1 MELLKKALI
10 IEDDADIRK
19 LLELHLK
26 DMQFS
31 IETAAD
37 GKQGLSMA
45 LSNPFDFIILDIM
58 LPGMDG
64 IDICKEIRY
73 KNIKTPI
80 MMLTSRSEEI
90 DKVVALESGADDYMT
105 KPFGTRELQARVK
118 AILRRSPAISDGQ
131 DANKIFDIEGLHID
145 LGKRVVKKN
154 NVTLSLTPKEF
165 ELIALFIQ
173 NPGKTYSRIDLLDLV
188 WKYSYEGYEHTVNS
202 HINRLRSKIEDDMNN
217 PQFILTSWGI
227 GYRFKELK

>member
-1 MELLKKALI
+1 MEVKKKALI
-10 IEDDADIRK
+10 VEDDADIRK
-19 LLELHLK
+19 LLEMHLK
-26 DMQFS
+26 DMHFN
-31 IETAAD
+31 IDTAAD
-37 GKQGLSMA
+37 GKQGLSLA
-45 LSNPFDFIILDIM
+45 LSNHYDFIILDIM

-64 IDICKEIRY
+64 VDICKEIRH
-73 KNIKTPI
+73 KNILTPI

-118 AILRRSPAISDGQ
+118 AILRRAPGGIEASEDHKVF
-131 DANKIFDIEGLHID
+131 NFDNIHID
-145 LGKRVVKKN
+145 LGKRIVKKN
-154 NVTLSLTPKEF
+154 GINLSLTPKEF
-165 ELIALFIQ
+165 ELVALFVQ

-217 PQFILTSWGI
+217 PQFILTSWGV

>member
-1 MELLKKALI
+1 MKKALI

>member
-1 MELLKKALI
+1 
-10 IEDDADIRK
+10 
-19 LLELHLK
+19 
-26 DMQFS
+26 
-31 IETAAD
+31 
-37 GKQGLSMA
+37 
-45 LSNPFDFIILDIM
+45 
-58 LPGMDG
+58 
-64 IDICKEIRY
+64 
-73 KNIKTPI
+73 
-80 MMLTSRSEEI
+80 
-90 DKVVALESGADDYMT
+90 VVALESGADDYMT

-118 AILRRSPAISDGQ
+118 AILRRSPAISDAQ
-131 DANKIFDIEGLHID
+131 DANKIFEIEDLHID

>member
-1 MELLKKALI
+1 MESLKKALI
-10 IEDDADIRK
+10 VEDDADIRK
-19 LLELHLK
+19 LLEMHLK

-31 IETAAD
+31 IITAAD
-37 GKQGLSMA
+37 GKQGLSLA
-45 LSNPFDFIILDIM
+45 LTNNFDFIILDIM

-64 IDICKEIRY
+64 VDICKAIRH
-73 KNIKTPI
+73 KNIQTPI

-90 DKVVALESGADDYMT
+90 DKVLALETGADDYMT

-118 AILRRSPAISDGQ
+118 AILRRSPNVGDKHESNLIY
-131 DANKIFDIEGLHID
+131 DIEGLHID

-154 NVTLSLTPKEF
+154 GTLLSLTPKEF
-165 ELIALFIQ
+165 ELLALLIQ

-202 HINRLRSKIEDDMNN
+202 HINRLRSKIEDDMNH
-217 PQFILTSWGI
+217 PQFILTSWGV
-227 GYRFKELK
+227 GYRFKELL